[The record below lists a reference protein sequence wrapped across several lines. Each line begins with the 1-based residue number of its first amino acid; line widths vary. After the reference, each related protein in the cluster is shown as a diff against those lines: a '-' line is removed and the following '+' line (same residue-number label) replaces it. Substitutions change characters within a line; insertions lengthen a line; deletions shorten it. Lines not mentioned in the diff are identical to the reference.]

1 MKNGKKLAA
10 LLLAAAVLSG
20 CAGTA
25 EAPEPVPET
34 TRVAET
40 RPVQTLPPET
50 IPFMVEAEAMAEEP
64 PPPAVP
70 VILAAEASGEK
81 TEVCEVAQVD
91 YSHTED
97 GYVMAR
103 FTGETEKRLKVLLKG
118 PDTTYNY
125 NLPKGEWVVF
135 PLSGGSGSY
144 QLGIYQNVSGK
155 KYATVMTADF
165 TAEMKDEF
173 APFLRPNQYVN
184 FSEATKAVATGLEVT
199 EGREKPLE
207 KVEAVYDYVVATL
220 TYDDEKAKTVKSGY
234 LPVLDEVLESKKGI
248 CFDYAALMTA
258 MLRSQEIPCKLVV
271 GYAGSTYHSWI
282 SVWTE
287 ESGWVDGAIF
297 FDGQQWKRMDPTF
310 ASSSGGDEEI
320 LDFIQNGKYKVKY
333 LY

>member
-207 KVEAVYDYVVATL
+207 KVEAVYDYVVQNIS
-220 TYDDEKAKTVKSGY
+220 YDEEKAETVRSGY
-234 LPVLDEVLESKKGI
+234 LPDLDEILQIRKGI
-248 CFDYAALMTA
+248 CFDYASMMTA
-258 MLRSQEIPCKLVV
+258 MLRSQEVPCKLVV
-271 GYAGSTYHSWI
+271 GYAGSIYHAWI

-287 ESGWVDGAIF
+287 ENGWVDGTIF
-297 FDGQQWKRMDPTF
+297 FDGHVWKRMDPTF
-310 ASSSGGDEEI
+310 VSSAENREEI
-320 LDFIQNGKYKVKY
+320 LEFVENGNYTVKY